1 MPYYK
6 IKSCD
11 LLLPK
16 HILYIHIPKT
26 GGTSFEFYLDNK

>member
-16 HILYIHIPKT
+16 SWDLLLPKSLDLLLPKT
-26 GGTSFEFYLDNK
+26 GGTSF